1 MDLREISKKLKAL
14 SDPGRLKI
22 LYLMRFR
29 PLCVCELTELLG
41 LTQPTI
47 SRHLQKLEEAGFVK
61 PKKHKIFQIYA
72 LSPKDTFTET
82 LLDEIFEAL
91 KEDKELKQLAEAIKN
106 KKPYY
111 PGE

>member
-29 PLCVCELTELLG
+29 PVCVCELTELLG
-41 LTQPTI
+41 LAQPTI
-47 SRHLQKLEEAGFVK
+47 SRHLQKLEAAGFVK
-61 PKKHKIFQIYA
+61 PEKHKIFQIYA
-72 LSPKDTFTET
+72 LSPQDPFTET
-82 LLDEIFEAL
+82 LLNEIFEVL
-91 KEDKELKQLAEAIKN
+91 KEDKELRQLVETVKN

-111 PGE
+111 QVE